1 MAEVMPFEVQEN
13 EMSKRPSRQKDK
25 DTQKSKNMRVL
36 MDDYGWDR
44 RGIENVFQ
52 TGEKHGKKQ

>member
-1 MAEVMPFEVQEN
+1 MLFEVQEN
-13 EMSKRPSRQKDK
+13 EMSKRPGRQKDK

-44 RGIENVFQ
+44 QGIENVFQ